1 MKAPRKR
8 TKPAV
13 PPIRPLHDLL
23 YALPLLNVDAGQF
36 DLNQLTP
43 AQLAQ
48 IGESAQR
55 SAQVANKAI
64 AALGEM
70 LVLAAA
76 DAETGDVAGANFEAC
91 GWLLRELAD
100 LQAVCGY
107 LHVTASRMLAEQ
119 NIEES
124 NPSAAQSIRRPLGQ
138 KLERES

>member
-1 MKAPRKR
+1 MRAPCKR
-8 TKPAV
+8 TKPATQ
-13 PPIRPLHDLL
+13 PIRPLHDLL

-36 DLNQLTP
+36 DLSLLTA

-70 LVLAAA
+70 LVLASA

-119 NIEES
+119 STDES
-124 NPSAAQSIRRPLGQ
+124 NPPAKQVVRRPLGQ